1 MQCNAMEDFKR
12 QIGVHLLK
20 RGDGSAF
27 LTGTIQDRFHDIVL
41 EVEVSIADLTISAI
55 RVDFRQSPSLSCQKV
70 AVPLATLIGMTIGP
84 GMSRQLMVALG
95 GPFGCGNLRN
105 LLQSLLPLV
114 LNLTAATGIEDEEEM
129 LTAIHRHLVGTCAGY
144 TDMPPAGK

>member
-20 RGDGSAF
+20 QGDDSAL
-27 LTGTIQDRFHDIVL
+27 LTGTIKDRFHDIVL
-41 EVEVSIADLTISAI
+41 EVEVTIANLTISAI
-55 RVDFRQSPSLSCQKV
+55 RVDFRQAPSPSCQEV
-70 AVPLATLIGMTIGP
+70 AVPLTTLIGMTIGP

-95 GPFGCGNLRN
+95 GPSGCGNLRN

-114 LNLTAATGIEDEEEM
+114 LNLSAANGIEDEAEM
-129 LTAIHRHLVGTCAGY
+129 LTAIHRHLLGTCAGY
-144 TDMPPAGK
+144 ADIPSAGE